1 MRYTQ
6 ASAAPAIERAL
17 SGQPDAFDE
26 YAATVANLAAE
37 YERVWRFG
45 YAQETRFPGSVFW
58 QRRQAAGRY
67 HLLGDR
73 SGSGLSPTH
82 SR

>member
-1 MRYTQ
+1 LLHALYTGIA
-6 ASAAPAIERAL
+6 ASPAIERAL

-26 YAATVANLAAE
+26 YAATVVDLAAA

-45 YAQETRFPGSVFW
+45 YARETRFPESVFW

-73 SGSGLSPTH
+73 SG
-82 SR
+82 